1 MNPINQIKL
10 QAMYSSKLAYF
21 AYTLAVVSSIW
32 LLLGPDRVSKAHT
45 ELLLTHRVAT
55 LRLINTELASLKGG
69 RPSEVL
75 IGAVAV
81 MAANDPDFFI
91 KPLHS
96 RQSRFQSPLAKAQ
109 MLFFIGHAP
118 LVSAHYKALNRLI
131 HLRNAAWADYED
143 VGLADICM
151 L

>member
-1 MNPINQIKL
+1 
-10 QAMYSSKLAYF
+10 MYGSKLAYF
-21 AYTLAVVSSIW
+21 AYTLAVVSGIW
-32 LLLGPDRVSKAHT
+32 LLLGQDRVSEAHT
-45 ELLLTHRVAT
+45 EFLLTHRGAT
-55 LRLINTELASLKGG
+55 LRLINTELTRLKGG

-81 MAANDPDFFI
+81 MAANDPEFFV

-96 RQSRFQSPLAKAQ
+96 QQSRFQSPLAKAQ
-109 MLFFIGHAP
+109 MLFFIGRAP

-131 HLRNAAWADYED
+131 HLRNASWADYED
-143 VGLADICM
+143 VGLADICI